1 MNLER
6 IELNSDEV
14 HGQDESVSN
23 TNSEGGLRQ
32 RKGDKCDG
40 VADQDKIQDLV
51 PRRRESD
58 VRSSRLDF
66 MIENI
71 LYYNIGTV
79 DRLE

>member
-6 IELNSDEV
+6 FELNSDEV

-40 VADQDKIQDLV
+40 LPDQDKMQDMV

-66 MIENI
+66 MIDNI
-71 LYYNIGTV
+71 LDYNNGTV
-79 DRLE
+79 ERD